1 MYQNLDDEIFSFKQ
15 DLLGSRNYY
24 SELWARYKIFQR
36 LLMLVNAIAAL
47 LTISTVFDLNS
58 LFVRAILL
66 IGIVVSAFKEINT
79 LPQRIKDLCWQYREC
94 QDIVNCLD
102 KGGVNF
108 DTLAKLKNRF
118 AKVEKKDY
126 PTIEC
131 LMAVCMNKA
140 LVCLGVRQRYSM
152 TWFERKVGIYL
163 SCVKYD
169 DHAELIDI
177 Q

>member
-1 MYQNLDDEIFSFKQ
+1 MDRNLDDEIFSFKQ

-24 SELWARYKIFQR
+24 GELWSRYKIY
-36 LLMLVNAIAAL
+36 LSILMFVNAVAAL
-47 LTISTVFDLNS
+47 LAISKVVDLNGIV
-58 LFVRAILL
+58 VRVIFL
-66 IGIVVSAFKEINT
+66 IGIVVSAFKEVSA

-102 KGGVNF
+102 KGGGNF

-131 LMAVCMNKA
+131 LMAVCRNKA
-140 LVCLGVRQRYSM
+140 LVCLGVRQRFSM
-152 TWFERKVGIYL
+152 TWFERNVGIYL

-169 DHAELIDI
+169 DHAKLIDI
-177 Q
+177 